1 MGTTIILSA
10 GCHPTPRVS
19 NRALRQEF
27 TDDHRRVL
35 VFDTDE
41 DRQAD
46 YWQIFSTDGRKTELI
61 FAPAQEK
68 TSLGGEKPMTENR
81 EVSINLNTVSAQ
93 ATPHFIIALD
103 GVPYSLV
110 AELYEQCHFRL
121 FHPPVKM
128 ISTFPAMT
136 DLAFQR
142 IFGGR
147 QPIAYEAE
155 HFDRELNR
163 IRNGNDIYL
172 SGEAADWANKLDY
185 RIGFLWDTMA
195 YSLPQQVFNQEKDS
209 MMDVLRRT
217 EGARTAIVY
226 SVGTAGLGT
235 KGGREAILGYLRD
248 IDMMCEQLVFERRGR
263 VKITLLA
270 DHGHNMSGRG
280 RISFDDDLRQAGYRP
295 ADRLEKP
302 GDVVAVK
309 YGLVTYAA
317 LFTDDAAGVA
327 DVLIHNP
334 AVTLACY
341 PAGDAVVVKTLAGSA
356 RIERQG
362 ERFRYTCLTDDPLE
376 LKPVIAQ
383 LAERGYVDGDGYID
397 DQAFLAATADH
408 EYPDAL
414 RRIWEA
420 FNGLVKK
427 PADLIV
433 CLEDGWVHGS
443 SFFHSMIGG
452 ATSTHGS
459 LNQLNSTAFVMTML
473 GDLSGP
479 LRPQDIMPALE
490 QLKSNNAQQE
500 RNPQ

>member
-1 MGTTIILSA
+1 MNIKKSLSLIPLVLA
-10 GCHPTPRVS
+10 TSVWLVGCQPTPRVGS
-19 NRALRQEF
+19 RALRQEF

-35 VFDTDE
+35 VFDTDN
-41 DRQAD
+41 DHRAD
-46 YWQIFSTDGRKTELI
+46 YWQIFNAGGRKTELI
-61 FAPAQEK
+61 FAPAKEKQELSEN
-68 TSLGGEKPMTENR
+68 TSATASTEISVR
-81 EVSINLNTVSAQ
+81 LDTVSAL
-93 ATPHFIIALD
+93 AAPHFIIALD

-110 AELYEQCHFRL
+110 EELYEQGHFRL

-147 QPIAYEAE
+147 QPIAYQAE
-155 HFDRELNR
+155 HFDRDLNR
-163 IRNGNDIYL
+163 MRNGNDIYL
-172 SGEAADWANKLDY
+172 SGEAADWANRLDY
-185 RIGFLWDTMA
+185 RIGFLWDAMA
-195 YSLPQQVFNQEKDS
+195 YTFPQQVFDQEKQG

-217 EGARTAIVY
+217 EDARTAIVY

-235 KGGREAILGYLRD
+235 QGGREAILGYLRD

-295 ADRLEKP
+295 FDKLEKP
-302 GDVVAVK
+302 GDVVAIK

-317 LFTDDAAGVA
+317 FFTDDASGVA

-341 PAGDAVVVKTLAGSA
+341 PQGDDVVVKTLTGSA
-356 RIERQG
+356 RIDKQD
-362 ERFRYTCLTDDPLE
+362 ERFRYTCLSDDPLN
-376 LKPVIAQ
+376 LKPLITQ
-383 LAERGYVDGDGYID
+383 LTDQGYVDQDGFID
-397 DQAFLAATADH
+397 DHAFLVASADH

-414 RRIWEA
+414 RRVWEA
-420 FNGLVKK
+420 FHGLVKK

-443 SFFHSMIGG
+443 SFF
-452 ATSTHGS
+452 
-459 LNQLNSTAFVMTML
+459 
-473 GDLSGP
+473 
-479 LRPQDIMPALE
+479 
-490 QLKSNNAQQE
+490 
-500 RNPQ
+500 